1 MIKFKTIPEIEL
13 FDNYKNSIGNFVIRM
28 IINDVLFDKNG
39 ATPSGF
45 YYYINEQGEEI
56 VLAKIKNSSFSIQ
69 EMRYVEDN
77 MQLPDFDNRNLDK
90 ALFQRTIEFAF
101 VKLKMEAGRNFGTHD
116 TDWVIDEETT
126 EILRTNKIE
135 EKQIKKI

>member
-13 FDNYKNSIGNFVIRM
+13 FDSYKNSIGFFVIRM
-28 IINDVLFDKNG
+28 IINDVNVNKFG

-45 YYYINEQGEEI
+45 YYYINAAGEEV
-56 VLAKIKNSSFSIQ
+56 VLNPIKNTSFSIE

-90 ALFQRTIEFAF
+90 AIFQRTIEFAF

-116 TDWVIDEETT
+116 TDWVVDEETT

-135 EKQIKKI
+135 ETQIKKI

>member
-28 IINDVLFDKNG
+28 IINDVNVNKFG

-45 YYYINEQGEEI
+45 YYYINAACEEV
-56 VLAKIKNSSFSIQ
+56 VLNPIKNTSFSIE

-77 MQLPDFDNRNLDK
+77 MQLPDFDHRNLDK
-90 ALFQRTIEFAF
+90 AIFQRTIEFAF

-116 TDWVIDEETT
+116 TDWVVDEETT

-135 EKQIKKI
+135 ETQIKR

>member
-13 FDNYKNSIGNFVIRM
+13 FDSYKNSIGFFVIRM
-28 IINDVLFDKNG
+28 IINDVNVNKFG

-45 YYYINEQGEEI
+45 YYYINAAGEEV
-56 VLAKIKNSSFSIQ
+56 VLNAIKNTSFSIE

-77 MQLPDFDNRNLDK
+77 MQLPDFDHRNLDK
-90 ALFQRTIEFAF
+90 AIFQRTIEFAF

-116 TDWVIDEETT
+116 TDWVVDEETT

-135 EKQIKKI
+135 ETQIKR

>member
-1 MIKFKTIPEIEL
+1 
-13 FDNYKNSIGNFVIRM
+13 
-28 IINDVLFDKNG
+28 
-39 ATPSGF
+39 
-45 YYYINEQGEEI
+45 
-56 VLAKIKNSSFSIQ
+56 
-69 EMRYVEDN
+69 MRYVEDN
-77 MQLPDFDNRNLDK
+77 MQLPDFDHRNLDK

-135 EKQIKKI
+135 ETQIKR

>member
-13 FDNYKNSIGNFVIRM
+13 FDSYKNSIGFFIIRM
-28 IINDVLFDKNG
+28 IINDVNVNKFG

-45 YYYINEQGEEI
+45 YYYINAAGEEV
-56 VLAKIKNSSFSIQ
+56 VLNPIKNTSFSIE

-90 ALFQRTIEFAF
+90 AIFQRTIEFAF

-116 TDWVIDEETT
+116 TDWVVDEETT

-135 EKQIKKI
+135 ETQIKR

>member
-1 MIKFKTIPEIEL
+1 MINFKTIPEIEL
-13 FDNYKNSIGNFVIRM
+13 FDSYKNSIGNFVIRM
-28 IINDVLFDKNG
+28 IINDVNVNKFG

-45 YYYINEQGEEI
+45 YYYINAAGEEV
-56 VLAKIKNSSFSIQ
+56 VLNPIKNTSFSIE

-77 MQLPDFDNRNLDK
+77 MQLPDFDHRNLDK
-90 ALFQRTIEFAF
+90 AIFQRTIEFAF

-116 TDWVIDEETT
+116 TDWVVDEETT

-135 EKQIKKI
+135 ETQIKR

>member
-13 FDNYKNSIGNFVIRM
+13 FDNYKNSIGFFVIRM
-28 IINDVLFDKNG
+28 IINDVNVNKFG

-45 YYYINEQGEEI
+45 YYYINASGEEV
-56 VLAKIKNSSFSIQ
+56 VLNPIKNSSFSIQ

-90 ALFQRTIEFAF
+90 AVFQRTIEFAF

-116 TDWVIDEETT
+116 TDWVVDEETT
-126 EILRTNKIE
+126 EILQTNKIE
-135 EKQIKKI
+135 ETQIKR